1 MSKETQEE
9 TAPEGFESLSQMTEA
24 ASEAP
29 SDKEGSRDI
38 YPGVGLVEKTGLE
51 DFKDIREFLYNL
63 MRREGFSDITAVAEF
78 LDVDAGEVEAAIGP
92 KKDLSRNLF
101 LSVVSL
107 PFLSKADADR
117 LMEFILPDPANAEIP
132 IGESVTMEPADT
144 KSGPVSRKFGPLPQK
159 RFQWKDESLCRFAR
173 YEAKVFDLSKQ
184 DERREYSSLITEWRG
199 GMSPFK
205 VVGRQVVFQENDKS
219 VFLELEYYEFLELE
233 G

>member
-9 TAPEGFESLSQMTEA
+9 TWPEGFESLSQMTEV
-24 ASEAP
+24 ASESQSGEENPP
-29 SDKEGSRDI
+29 SVYS
-38 YPGVGLVEKTGLE
+38 GVGLVEKTGLE

-63 MRREGFSDITAVAEF
+63 MRREGFTDITEVAEF
-78 LDVDAGEVEAAIGP
+78 LQVEAGEVEAAIGP

-101 LSVVSL
+101 LSVVAL
-107 PFLSKADADR
+107 PFLSKGDADR
-117 LMEFILPDPANAEIP
+117 LMEFILPEAKAEIP
-132 IGESVTMEPADT
+132 IGESVTMEPPET
-144 KSGPVSRKFGPLPQK
+144 KSGPVARKFGPLPQK

-184 DERREYSSLITEWRG
+184 DERREYSGLITEWRS